1 MAAYG
6 WDDAPL
12 EHGFHTNRQMRR
24 WTVSPTA
31 GVEILDRLLEENHRR
46 AACRVRRRPLAD
58 SENAVGESG

>member
-1 MAAYG
+1 
-6 WDDAPL
+6 L

-46 AACRVRRRPLAD
+46 AAVQGAAPPLAD